1 MRYLVVPS
9 QETETWKEYLISKG
23 WLERRYNIQIEGEK
37 RAIPLSN
44 LFPQKIPE
52 KLLKFNLIEK
62 DLPAP
67 SPTDYLGYLEQNIGK
82 NKFEE
87 FVKYWPQSFDR
98 IGEIIIV
105 KIPQEIEGFSLNIG
119 SALLSQNS
127 NTTRIF
133 RDMGVKGDF
142 RIRNLIPIDEKGG
155 TNSETRIKENG
166 VEFFVDPTKGY
177 FSPRLATE
185 RLETLES
192 AKLLKNKL
200 KRKLNVCDA
209 YAGFGPA
216 LVVLLNEKE
225 LVNYVLAND
234 LNNQVVNLLNKNLA
248 KISKENISFNIECV
262 DARKLIKN
270 PENKN
275 NFDLLLV
282 NIPHSTLEHLPQLIE
297 LLNNKSTSLLR
308 AWCIIDTTKIGIIEL
323 QILEIFNSS
332 KHSISKISINPTRS
346 YSPTQ
351 IYAKIEVW
359 LN

>member
-9 QETETWKEYLISKG
+9 QETETWKEYLISKD
-23 WLERRYNIQIEGEK
+23 WLERRYNIQLEGDK

-44 LFPQKIPE
+44 LFPKKIPE
-52 KLLKFNLIEK
+52 KLLKFSLIEK
-62 DLPAP
+62 EPSAP
-67 SPTDYLGYLEQNIGK
+67 LPTDYLGYLKENIGK
-82 NKFEE
+82 NKFEKY
-87 FVKYWPQSFDR
+87 VKYWPQSFDR
-98 IGEIIIV
+98 VGEIIIV
-105 KIPQEIEGFSLNIG
+105 KIPQEIENYSKNIS

-127 NTTRIF
+127 KATRVF
-133 RDMGVKGDF
+133 QDLGVEGDF
-142 RIRNLIPIDEKGG
+142 RIRNLLPIDGKNGA
-155 TNSETRIKENG
+155 NSETKIKENG
-166 VEFFVDPTKGY
+166 VAFFVDPTKGY

-185 RLETLES
+185 RLETLEY

-225 LVNYVLAND
+225 LINYILAND
-234 LNNQVVNLLNKNLA
+234 LNEQVTNLLNKNLA
-248 KISKENISFNIECV
+248 KISKENIPYDVQCI
-262 DARKLIKN
+262 DARELIKN

-308 AWCIIDTTKIGIIEL
+308 AWCIIDSTKIENVKT
-323 QILEIFNSS
+323 QIFEIFNSS
-332 KHSISKISINPTRS
+332 KHSISKISINPARS